1 MGENHAM
8 SKQLVDGLS
17 RRERQILD
25 ILYQRGEA
33 SVSQVQA
40 ALPDPPGYSAVRALL
55 GLLKNKDL
63 VRHRKVGRLYVYSP
77 VVSRSKAQRSVL
89 GRVVHTFF
97 GNSVENVIAT
107 LIDMSSQEMSEEELE
122 RLERLIQARRKAS
135 KSK

>member
-1 MGENHAM
+1 M
-8 SKQLVDGLS
+8 SKRLVDGLS

-33 SVSQVQA
+33 SVAEVQA
-40 ALPDPPGYSAVRALL
+40 VLPDPPGYSAVRALL
-55 GLLKNKDL
+55 GLLKDKEL

-77 VVSRSKAQRSVL
+77 VVSRSRAQRSVL
-89 GRVVHTFF
+89 SRVVHTFF

-122 RLERLIQARRKAS
+122 RLERLIQARRKAGRT
-135 KSK
+135 K

>member
-1 MGENHAM
+1 M
-8 SKQLVDGLS
+8 SKRLVDGLS

-33 SVSQVQA
+33 SVAEVQA

-55 GLLKNKDL
+55 GLLKDKEL

-77 VVSRSKAQRSVL
+77 VVSRSRAQRSVL
-89 GRVVHTFF
+89 SRVVHTFF

-122 RLERLIQARRKAS
+122 RLERLIQARRKAGRT
-135 KSK
+135 K